1 MKRIKKEI
9 NGFSLKSAPGPY
21 LMLKLLRFGGR
32 SLKEGKVERVIDTTF
47 QTFQITIDSYH
58 DDI

>member
-47 QTFQITIDSYH
+47 QTFPLSLSK
-58 DDI
+58 